1 MSGPAANAPQSST
14 PSSPPVRSAW
24 RLQLAP
30 WLACALALGGIAYT
44 VASWDAWTSSR
55 TIQSTQNAFVK
66 SEPAVLSARVS
77 GYVRGLPVTDYQ
89 TVKAGDIIAEIGSD
103 DYAVKVR
110 AAEASLAKAQ
120 AVLDNLRNEEAQQR
134 ATIAQAEASLH
145 SAEARLK
152 QSRQDY
158 DRKAQLVQN
167 GIVSQ
172 KSVDDAKA
180 DLIAATASRDA
191 AAAALTLAQRQ
202 LDTLAGERAQRIADR
217 DAAAASLASARL
229 ELSYTRIIAPFDG
242 VLGRRGVQIGNLVSP
257 GAQIVTIVPLA
268 RAYVIANYKE
278 TQLKNVRAGQPV
290 NVTVDALP
298 GFHFRG
304 RVDEI
309 APMSGNESSLIPTDN
324 ATGNFTKV
332 VQRIPVRI
340 ELDPEQ
346 ADIALLRPGMS
357 AETRIDTEGAK
368 VAVYSR
374 QRLGTV
380 KETYANAAH

>member
-14 PSSPPVRSAW
+14 PPSPLFRSAW
-24 RLQLAP
+24 PLQLAP
-30 WLACALALGGIAYT
+30 WLACALALGAVAYT
-44 VASWDAWTSSR
+44 VANWDAWTGSR

-134 ATIAQAEASLH
+134 AAIAQAEASLH

-180 DLIAATASRDA
+180 DHIAATASRDA

-229 ELSYTRIIAPFDG
+229 ELGYTRIIAPFDG
-242 VLGRRGVQIGNLVSP
+242 VLGRRSVQIGSLVSP
-257 GAQIVTIVPLA
+257 GTQIVTIVPLA

-346 ADIALLRPGMS
+346 AYIALLRPGMS

-374 QRLGTV
+374 QRLGAV

>member
-1 MSGPAANAPQSST
+1 MSGPAANTPQSPT
-14 PSSPPVRSAW
+14 PSSPPSRHAW
-24 RLQLAP
+24 PLKLAP
-30 WLACALALGGIAYT
+30 WLACAIAIGAVAYT
-44 VASWDAWTSSR
+44 VSNWDAWTSSR
-55 TIQSTQNAFVK
+55 AIQSTQNAFVK

-89 TVKAGDIIAEIGSD
+89 PVKAGDLIAEIGSD
-103 DYAVKVR
+103 DYAVKVK
-110 AAEASLAKAQ
+110 AAEASLARAQ

-134 ATIAQAEASLH
+134 ATIAQAEASLR
-145 SAEARLK
+145 SAEARLA

-158 DRKAQLVQN
+158 DRKAQLVKN

-172 KSVDDAKA
+172 KAVDDAKA
-180 DLIAATASRDA
+180 DLIAATASREA

-202 LDTLAGERAQRIADR
+202 LDTLAGERAQRMADR

-229 ELSYTRIIAPFDG
+229 ELGYTRIIAPFDG
-242 VLGRRGVQIGNLVSP
+242 VIGRRSVQIGSLVAP
-257 GAQIVTIVPLA
+257 GTQIVTIVPLA
-268 RAYVIANYKE
+268 HPYVIANYKE

-290 NVTVDALP
+290 GVTVDALP

-304 RVDEI
+304 RVEQI

-340 ELDPEQ
+340 ELDPVQ

-357 AETRIDTEGAK
+357 AETRIDTDGAK
-368 VAVYSR
+368 VAAYSR
-374 QRLGTV
+374 QQLDTA